1 MQTANVS
8 YGIKSTA
15 VTLDDGDD
23 DDEGGGEGEGLRE
36 NEELKKMMEDPDRVE
51 AVIMEV
57 QQDEADAGASTVSG
71 QCSRL
76 PGTLTWVSTK
86 LGVQ

>member
-1 MQTANVS
+1 MQAANVS

-15 VTLDDGDD
+15 VTLDDDD

-36 NEELKKMMEDPDRVE
+36 NEELKKMMEVPDRVE

-57 QQDEADAGASTVSG
+57 QQDEADTGASTVSG
-71 QCSRL
+71 QCY
-76 PGTLTWVSTK
+76 
-86 LGVQ
+86 

>member
-1 MQTANVS
+1 MCQLTVCDMQTANVS

-15 VTLDDGDD
+15 VTLDDDDD

-36 NEELKKMMEDPDRVE
+36 NEELRKMMEVPDRAE

-57 QQDEADAGASTVSG
+57 QQDEADPGASTVSG
-71 QCSRL
+71 QCC
-76 PGTLTWVSTK
+76 
-86 LGVQ
+86 